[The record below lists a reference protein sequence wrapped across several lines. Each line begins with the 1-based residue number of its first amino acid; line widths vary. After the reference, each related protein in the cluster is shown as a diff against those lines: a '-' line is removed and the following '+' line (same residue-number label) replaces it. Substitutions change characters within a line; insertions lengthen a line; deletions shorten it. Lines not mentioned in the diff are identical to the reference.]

1 MVINLRLA
9 QQGILTHRKCI
20 LLSCKK
26 KEWIKRVSKIALS
39 TVKLMLGHPL
49 FDSSCLPARTQAE
62 AFSQFY

>member
-26 KEWIKRVSKIALS
+26 KEWIKRVSKIAA
-39 TVKLMLGHPL
+39 KLMLGHPL